1 MKRYFFILISC
12 VIGLLEV
19 NAQYGNIVEG
29 KCGEEV
35 RWRFDGYTLT
45 LSNVNK
51 EGLTVNMDNY
61 NVKENVAPWVKKQ
74 LKIKKVN
81 IKSGI
86 RNIGSCAFANCSD
99 LQEVLFEGKDL
110 ENIGWGAFLN
120 CNRLRNISLPVQLK
134 EIETIAFANCRD
146 LSSIIIPERCRLG
159 DQAFVSCKNVKMIDV
174 PPTAILGHH
183 VFASETVVDGV
194 TRHALYGGEIR
205 RLPSYVNMGNCQ
217 EYGFSTESVDN
228 CTNKTTSN
236 VDYDYI
242 TSEVDTVI
250 PVTQRML
257 YNTFVLI
264 IGNQNYRFASNVP
277 YAIHDARVFAEYCK
291 KTLGIPAGNIHIA
304 EDATKQMIL
313 EEEIEDWLSNMP
325 NRDQRKLI
333 VYYAGHGVPDT
344 KNNNKAYILPTDVH
358 GTNPQRGIALD
369 ALYRKLGDLAFE
381 QTSVFLDACFSGV
394 GRNVDHDKNP
404 TPVVPGLRL
413 VEIKA
418 KQATFG
424 EGSVVVFSAAQGNET
439 AQGYPEEGHGLFTY
453 YLLKEL
459 QTTQGNVD
467 FGVMAENIKNN
478 VSKKALELKMRK
490 AQTPVT
496 TSSDKIATTWSE
508 MRF

>member
-1 MKRYFFILISC
+1 MKRYLFILISC

-19 NAQYGNIVEG
+19 NAQYGNVVEG

-45 LSNVNK
+45 ISNVNK
-51 EGLTVNMDNY
+51 EGMTVNMDNY
-61 NVKENVAPWVKKQ
+61 NVKENVAPWIKKN
-74 LKIKKVN
+74 LKVKKVN

-86 RNIGSCAFANCSD
+86 KNVGSCAFANCSD
-99 LQEVLFEGKDL
+99 LQEVLFEGKDI
-110 ENIGWGAFLN
+110 ETIGWGAFLN
-120 CNRLRNISLPVQLK
+120 CNHLRNISLPVQLK
-134 EIETIAFANCRD
+134 EIETIAFANCRE
-146 LSSIIIPERCRLG
+146 LSSVVIPERCRLG
-159 DQAFVSCKNVKMIDV
+159 DQAFVSCKNVKVIDV

-183 VFASETVVDGV
+183 VFASEMVVDGV
-194 TRHALYGGEIR
+194 TRHSLYQGEIR
-205 RLPSYVNMGNCQ
+205 RIPSYVNLGNCQ
-217 EYGFSTESVDN
+217 EYGFSKEAVDN

-257 YNTFVLI
+257 YNTFALI

-277 YAIHDARVFAEYCK
+277 YAIHDARIFAEYCK
-291 KTLGIPAGNIHIA
+291 KTLGIPTGNIHIS

-313 EEEIEDWLSNMP
+313 EEEIEDWLGKMP

-344 KNNNKAYILPTDVH
+344 KNKNKAYILPTDVR
-358 GTNPQRGIALD
+358 GINPQRGIALD
-369 ALYRKLGDLAFE
+369 SLYSILGDLAFE

-394 GRNVDHDKNP
+394 GRT
-404 TPVVPGLRL
+404 TPVVKDLRA
-413 VEIKA
+413 VEIEPED
-418 KQATFG
+418 ATFG

-459 QTTQGNVD
+459 QTTQGNEN
-467 FGVMAENIKNN
+467 FGTMADRIRAN
-478 VSKKALELKMRK
+478 VSTQAPQLKMRK
-490 AQTPVT
+490 KQTPVT
-496 TSSDKIATTWSE
+496 TCSEKIATTWRD

>member
-19 NAQYGNIVEG
+19 NAQYGNVVEG
-29 KCGEEV
+29 RCGEEV

-45 LSNVNK
+45 ISNVNK

-61 NVKENVAPWVKKQ
+61 NVKENVAPWIKKN
-74 LKIKKVN
+74 LKVKKVN

-86 RNIGSCAFANCSD
+86 KNVGSCAFANCSD
-99 LQEVLFEGKDL
+99 LQEVLFEGKDI
-110 ENIGWGAFLN
+110 ESIGWGAFLN
-120 CNRLRNISLPVQLK
+120 CSHLRNISFPVQLK
-134 EIETIAFANCRD
+134 EIETIAFANCKE
-146 LSSIIIPERCRLG
+146 LSSVVIPERCRLG

-183 VFASETVVDGV
+183 VFASEMVVDGV
-194 TRHALYGGEIR
+194 TRHSLYQGEIR
-205 RLPSYVNMGNCQ
+205 RIPSYVNLGNCQ
-217 EYGFSTESVDN
+217 EYGFSKESVDN
-228 CTNKTTSN
+228 CTNKTTSI

-257 YNTFVLI
+257 YNTFALI
-264 IGNQNYRFASNVP
+264 IGNQNYRFATNVP
-277 YAIHDARVFAEYCK
+277 YAIHDARIFAEYCK
-291 KTLGIPAGNIHIA
+291 KTLGIPTGNIHIA

-313 EEEIEDWLSNMP
+313 EEEIEDWLSQMP
-325 NRDQRKLI
+325 NRENKKLI

-344 KNNNKAYILPTDVH
+344 KNKNKAYILPTDVR

-369 ALYRKLGDLAFE
+369 ALYSKLGDLAFE
-381 QTSVFLDACFSGV
+381 QTSVFIDACFSGV
-394 GRNVDHDKNP
+394 NRDNEGVSE
-404 TPVVPGLRL
+404 GLRG
-413 VEIKA
+413 VEIEPED
-418 KQATFG
+418 ATFG

-459 QTTQGNVD
+459 QTTQGNESY
-467 FGVMAENIKNN
+467 GVMEDRIRAN
-478 VSKKALELKMRK
+478 VSTQAPQLKMRK
-490 AQTPVT
+490 KQTPVT
-496 TSSDKIATTWSE
+496 TCSEKIATTWRD

>member
-12 VIGLLEV
+12 VIGLAES
-19 NAQYGNIVEG
+19 NAQYGNITEG

-45 LSNVNK
+45 ISNVNK

-61 NVKENVAPWVKKQ
+61 NVKENVAPWVKKN
-74 LKIKKVN
+74 LKVKKVN

-86 RNIGSCAFANCSD
+86 KNVGSCAFANCSD
-99 LQEVLFEGKDL
+99 LQEVLFEGKDI
-110 ENIGWGAFLN
+110 ESIGWGAFLN
-120 CNRLRNISLPVQLK
+120 CEHLRNISLPVQLK
-134 EIETIAFANCRD
+134 EIETIAFANCKE
-146 LSSIIIPERCRLG
+146 LSSVVIPERCRLG

-183 VFASETVVDGV
+183 VFASEMVVDGV
-194 TRHALYGGEIR
+194 TRHSLYQGEIR
-205 RLPSYVNMGNCQ
+205 RVPSYVNLGNCQ
-217 EYGFSTESVDN
+217 EYGFSKESVEN

-277 YAIHDARVFAEYCK
+277 YAIHDARIFAEYCK
-291 KTLGIPAGNIHIA
+291 KTLGIPTGNIHIT

-313 EEEIEDWLSNMP
+313 EEEIEDWLGKMQ

-344 KNNNKAYILPTDVH
+344 KNKNKAYILPTDVR
-358 GTNPQRGIALD
+358 GINPQRGIALD
-369 ALYRKLGDLAFE
+369 SLYSILGDLAFE
-381 QTSVFLDACFSGV
+381 QTTVFLDACFSGV
-394 GRNVDHDKNP
+394 GRT
-404 TPVVPGLRL
+404 TPVVKDLRA
-413 VEIKA
+413 VEIEPED
-418 KQATFG
+418 ATFG

-439 AQGYPEEGHGLFTY
+439 AQGYAEEGHGLFTY

-459 QTTQGNVD
+459 QTTQGNES
-467 FGVMAENIKNN
+467 FGAMADRIRAN
-478 VSKKALELKMRK
+478 VSSQAPQLKMRK
-490 AQTPVT
+490 KQTPAT
-496 TSSDKIATTWSE
+496 TCSEKIATTWRD